1 MNERDDN
8 PTCGKDYRG
17 HIIGW
22 TQAWIQFFL
31 HVGTS
36 DLGPQ
41 ILTCRLEY
49 SFMPMDNPHPT

>member
-22 TQAWIQFFL
+22 TQAWIQFFFAR
-31 HVGTS
+31 GYIRP
-36 DLGPQ
+36 GAP
-41 ILTCRLEY
+41 
-49 SFMPMDNPHPT
+49 NPNL